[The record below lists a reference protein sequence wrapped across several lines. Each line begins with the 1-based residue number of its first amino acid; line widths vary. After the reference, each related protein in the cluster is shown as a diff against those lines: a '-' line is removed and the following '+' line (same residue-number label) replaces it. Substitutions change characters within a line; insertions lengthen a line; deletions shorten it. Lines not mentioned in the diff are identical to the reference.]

1 MNFQKQC
8 LVLLVFA
15 TLVAVGSASAGSC
28 SNATLN
34 GVWGY
39 TSSGFGG
46 DGTPRALVGQATA
59 DGKGNLS
66 GTETKSK
73 DGAILTVTFTGTYSV
88 AKNCTGSLT
97 VIQQDGT
104 TKNANFVFDD
114 SKKGFQV
121 IQTDSGHVDSGFA
134 LAQGAAVCGATGK
147 KATFAA
153 NLTGSITGGQPVA
166 GVGQI
171 ILDGK
176 GNVSGS
182 ETFSVGGTITT
193 TAIGGTYTANADC
206 LGMAQITASGLPTA
220 NYSFVV
226 VNGGKEL
233 LLIETDTGT
242 IVSGNMQQ

>member
-1 MNFQKQC
+1 MNFQKLC
-8 LVLLVFA
+8 FA
-15 TLVAVGSASAGSC
+15 TLVFMTMVAVGSASAGTC

-39 TSSGFGG
+39 VSSGFGG
-46 DGTPRALVGQATA
+46 DGTPRALVGQATS

-73 DGAILTVTFTGTYSV
+73 DGTILTVTFTGTYSV

-104 TKNANFVFDD
+104 TKNANFVFDN

-121 IQTDSGHVDSGFA
+121 IQTDSGHVDAGFG

-147 KATFAA
+147 KLTFAA
-153 NLTGSITGGQPVA
+153 NLDGTIN
-166 GVGQI
+166 GVGPAAVVGQA

-176 GNVSGS
+176 GNISGTG
-182 ETFSVGGTITT
+182 TFSLNGSIVTGSIT
-193 TAIGGTYTANADC
+193 GTYTENTDC
-206 LGMAQITASGLPTA
+206 TGTAQITPSGFSTL
-220 NYSFVV
+220 NFYFVV
-226 VNGGKEL
+226 VNAGKEIL
-233 LLIETDTGT
+233 MIETDTNT